1 MSIKKRR
8 DAVLK
13 SNISINSIRDS
24 VVKFTVGETV
34 TGNTS
39 KATATVLVDD
49 VDVTSNAGLT
59 NFCMN
64 FPLKKLK

>member
-24 VVKFTVGETV
+24 VVNFTKGL
-34 TGNTS
+34 
-39 KATATVLVDD
+39 TASRQ
-49 VDVTSNAGLT
+49 TSNEIVQ
-59 NFCMN
+59 
-64 FPLKKLK
+64 